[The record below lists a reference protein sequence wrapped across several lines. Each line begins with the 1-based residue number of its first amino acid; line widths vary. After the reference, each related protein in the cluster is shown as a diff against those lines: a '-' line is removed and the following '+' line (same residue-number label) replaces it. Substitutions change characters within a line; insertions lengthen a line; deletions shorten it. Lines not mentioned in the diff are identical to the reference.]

1 MPDKTVNTAVGY
13 RQITGRVIFMSNI
26 QAVNAEGVDELM
38 IIGTALKNAKSII
51 EEQAGDNS
59 SDLQID
65 KAIGIIDKVIDEG
78 FASV

>member
-1 MPDKTVNTAVGY
+1 
-13 RQITGRVIFMSNI
+13 MSNI

-65 KAIGIIDKVIDEG
+65 EAIGIIDKVIDEG
-78 FASV
+78 FASA

>member
-1 MPDKTVNTAVGY
+1 
-13 RQITGRVIFMSNI
+13 MSNI

>member
-1 MPDKTVNTAVGY
+1 
-13 RQITGRVIFMSNI
+13 MSNI

-65 KAIGIIDKVIDEG
+65 EAIGIIDKVIDEG